1 MGEESSGFEIRICD
15 PSDPR
20 AKYCLEQYFVEIDE
34 RFDGG
39 FDPALS
45 IPALDAEMTPPE
57 GLFVLASFDGD
68 PVGCV
73 GLKFHGEEPAEM
85 KRLWVSR
92 SLRGR
97 GLGRQLVEMV
107 EELAVS
113 NGAKILRLDTNHAL
127 AEAIVMYRSYGYR
140 DVPAFNE
147 EIYADH
153 WFEKDL

>member
-1 MGEESSGFEIRICD
+1 MDEESSGFELTICN
-15 PSDPR
+15 PSDR
-20 AKYCLEQYFVEIDE
+20 KARYCLGQYFVEIDE

-39 FDPALS
+39 FDPGLS
-45 IPALDAEMTPPE
+45 IPALDAEMTSPK
-57 GLFVLASFDGD
+57 GLFVLALSEGE

-73 GLKFHGEEPAEM
+73 GLKFHGDEPAEM

-92 SLRGR
+92 SVRGR

-107 EELAVS
+107 EELAVV
-113 NGAKILRLDTNHAL
+113 NGVKKLRLDTNHAL
-127 AEAIVMYRSYGYR
+127 AEAVAMYRSHGYR
-140 DVPAFNE
+140 DVLAFDQ